1 MSKDKRVTRGER
13 MQELLRRHTVMY
25 KGRKQFVFKN
35 RSGDEF
41 RECADAYN
49 SKLTRAI
56 THDTI
61 QLSVL
66 FADIRCDVIDV
77 MLKINQLDD
86 NLMRMMDDREA
97 GRDLIDFDYK
107 SVATLIERMS
117 KIKPDVKVNKEIAE
131 SIRDLLILSV
141 MRLSYMVK
149 WANYLQTLER
159 IESFEFD
166 STVQMFDADGVY
178 QLDGL
183 SDKDIKDIR
192 MFLDYEKKFLYLYL
206 TAVADSEDEE
216 KSFVEALKME
226 YMAKLIAEG
235 KVDEFLAERENLGEG
250 G

>member
-1 MSKDKRVTRGER
+1 MSKDKKVTRGER
-13 MQELLRRHTVMY
+13 MQELLKVHTVTY
-25 KGRKQFVFKN
+25 KNRKQFVFKN
-35 RSGDEF
+35 HSGAEF
-41 RECADAYN
+41 RECAGAYN
-49 SKLTRAI
+49 SKLTHAI

-61 QLSVL
+61 QLSIL
-66 FADIRCDVIDV
+66 FTDIRCDVIDV

-86 NLMRMMDDREA
+86 NLMRMVDDREA
-97 GRDLIDFDYK
+97 GRNLIDFDYK
-107 SVATLIERMS
+107 AVATLIEKMS

-131 SIRDLLILSV
+131 NIRDLLILNV

-166 STVQMFDADGVY
+166 STVQMFDADGVN

-183 SDKDIKDIR
+183 SDKDIKDIH

-206 TAVADSEDEE
+206 TAAADSEDEE
-216 KSFVEALKME
+216 KSFTEALKME

-235 KVDEFLAERENLGEG
+235 KVDEFLEEHE
-250 G
+250 

>member
-1 MSKDKRVTRGER
+1 MNENKRVTRGER
-13 MQELLRRHTVMY
+13 MQELLNEHTVTY
-25 KGRKQFVFKN
+25 KNRKQFVFKN
-35 RSGDEF
+35 HSGDEF
-41 RECADAYN
+41 MECTGAYN

-56 THDTI
+56 THDAM

-66 FADIRCDVIDV
+66 FADVRSDVIDI

-97 GRDLIDFDYK
+97 GRDLIDFDYV

-117 KIKPDVKVNKEIAE
+117 KIKPKVNKEIANN
-131 SIRDLLILSV
+131 IRDLLILSV

-166 STVQMFDADGVY
+166 STIQMFDVDGVN

-183 SDKDIKDIR
+183 SDEDIKDIH
-192 MFLDYEKKFLYLYL
+192 MFLDYEKQFLYLYL
-206 TAVADSEDEE
+206 TADADSEDEE
-216 KSFVEALKME
+216 KSFTEALKME

-235 KVDEFLAERENLGEG
+235 KVDEFLEEHK
-250 G
+250 

>member
-1 MSKDKRVTRGER
+1 MSKNKKVTRDEK
-13 MQELLRRHTVMY
+13 MKELLKEHTVMY
-25 KGRKQFVFKN
+25 KNRKQFIFKN
-35 RSGDEF
+35 YSGDEF
-41 RECADAYN
+41 RECVGAYN

-66 FADIRCDVIDV
+66 FANIRCDVIDI

-86 NLMRMMDDREA
+86 NLMRMVDDREA
-97 GRDLIDFDYK
+97 GRDLIDFDYGT
-107 SVATLIERMS
+107 VATLIERMS
-117 KIKPDVKVNKEIAE
+117 KIKPDVKVNKEITE
-131 SIRDLLILSV
+131 NIQDLLILNV

-166 STVQMFDADGVY
+166 NTVQMFDANGVN

-183 SDKDIKDIR
+183 SDKDITDIR

-206 TAVADSEDEE
+206 IADSENEE
-216 KSFVEALKME
+216 KSFAEALKME
-226 YMAKLIAEG
+226 YMAKLIADG
-235 KVDEFLAERENLGEG
+235 KIDEFLAEHN
-250 G
+250 

>member
-1 MSKDKRVTRGER
+1 MNENKRVTRGER
-13 MQELLRRHTVMY
+13 MQELLNEHTVTY
-25 KGRKQFVFKN
+25 KNRKQFVFKN
-35 RSGDEF
+35 HSGDEF
-41 RECADAYN
+41 MECTGAYN

-56 THDTI
+56 THDAM

-66 FADIRCDVIDV
+66 FADVRSDVIDI

-97 GRDLIDFDYK
+97 GRDLIDFDYV

-117 KIKPDVKVNKEIAE
+117 KIKPKVNKEIANN
-131 SIRDLLILSV
+131 IRDLLILSV

-166 STVQMFDADGVY
+166 STIQMFDVDGVN

-183 SDKDIKDIR
+183 SDEDIKDIH
-192 MFLDYEKKFLYLYL
+192 MFLDYEKQFLYLYL
-206 TAVADSEDEE
+206 TADADSDDEE
-216 KSFVEALKME
+216 KSFTEALKME

-235 KVDEFLAERENLGEG
+235 KVDEFLEEHK
-250 G
+250 

>member
-1 MSKDKRVTRGER
+1 MSKDKRVTRGEK
-13 MQELLRRHTVMY
+13 MQELLKEHTVTY
-25 KGRKQFVFKN
+25 KNRKQFVFKN
-35 RSGDEF
+35 HSDNEF
-41 RECADAYN
+41 RECTGAYN

-56 THDTI
+56 THDAM

-66 FADIRCDVIDV
+66 FADVRSDVIDI

-86 NLMRMMDDREA
+86 NLMRMIDDREA
-97 GRDLIDFDYK
+97 GRDLIDFDYG
-107 SVATLIERMS
+107 SVATLIERIS
-117 KIKPDVKVNKEIAE
+117 KIKPDVKVNKELAE
-131 SIRDLLILSV
+131 NIRDLLILSV

-166 STVQMFDADGVY
+166 STVQMFDADGVN

-183 SDKDIKDIR
+183 SDEDIKDIR

-206 TAVADSEDEE
+206 TAVADSEEEE
-216 KSFVEALKME
+216 KSFTEALKME

-235 KVDEFLAERENLGEG
+235 KVDEFLEEHK
-250 G
+250 

>member
-1 MSKDKRVTRGER
+1 MNKDKRITRGER
-13 MQELLRRHTVMY
+13 MQELLNEHTVTY
-25 KGRKQFVFKN
+25 KNRKQFVFKN
-35 RSGDEF
+35 HSGDEF
-41 RECADAYN
+41 RECIGTYN
-49 SKLTRAI
+49 SKLTRAV
-56 THDTI
+56 THDAI

-66 FADIRCDVIDV
+66 FADIRGEVIDI

-97 GRDLIDFDYK
+97 CRDLIDFDYD

-117 KIKPDVKVNKEIAE
+117 KIKPKVNNEIADN
-131 SIRDLLILSV
+131 IRDLLILSV

-166 STVQMFDADGVY
+166 STVQMFDVDGVN

-183 SDKDIKDIR
+183 SDEDIKDIH

-206 TAVADSEDEE
+206 TADADSEDEE
-216 KSFVEALKME
+216 KSFTEALKME

-235 KVDEFLAERENLGEG
+235 KVEEFLEEHK
-250 G
+250 

>member
-1 MSKDKRVTRGER
+1 MSKSKKVTRGER
-13 MQELLRRHTVMY
+13 MQELLKEHTVMY
-25 KGRKQFVFKN
+25 KNRKQFVFKN
-35 RSGDEF
+35 YSGDEF
-41 RECADAYN
+41 RECMGAYN

-66 FADIRCDVIDV
+66 FVDIKCDVIDV

-86 NLMRMMDDREA
+86 NLMRMIDDREA
-97 GRDLIDFDYK
+97 GRNLIDFDYK
-107 SVATLIERMS
+107 SIATLIKRMS
-117 KIKPDVKVNKEIAE
+117 KIKPDVKANKEIAE
-131 SIRDLLILSV
+131 NLRDLLILNV

-166 STVQMFDADGVY
+166 STVQMFDADGVN

-206 TAVADSEDEE
+206 TTTDSEDEE
-216 KSFVEALKME
+216 KSFTEALKME

-235 KVDEFLAERENLGEG
+235 KVDEFLEEHT
-250 G
+250 

>member
-1 MSKDKRVTRGER
+1 MSENKKVTRGER
-13 MQELLRRHTVMY
+13 MQELLQEHTVTY
-25 KGRKQFVFKN
+25 KNRKQFVFN
-35 RSGDEF
+35 NHSGDEF
-41 RECADAYN
+41 RECAGAYN

-66 FADIRCDVIDV
+66 FVDIRCDVIDV

-86 NLMRMMDDREA
+86 NLMRMIDDREA

-117 KIKPDVKVNKEIAE
+117 KIKPDVKANKEIAKN
-131 SIRDLLILSV
+131 IRDLLILNV

-166 STVQMFDADGVY
+166 STVQMFDADGVN

-206 TAVADSEDEE
+206 TTADSEDEE
-216 KSFVEALKME
+216 KSFTEALKME

-235 KVDEFLAERENLGEG
+235 KVNEFLEEHE
-250 G
+250 

>member
-1 MSKDKRVTRGER
+1 MCG
-13 MQELLRRHTVMY
+13 
-25 KGRKQFVFKN
+25 
-35 RSGDEF
+35 
-41 RECADAYN
+41 AYN

-66 FADIRCDVIDV
+66 FANIRCDVIDI

-97 GRDLIDFDYK
+97 GRDLIDFDYE

-117 KIKPDVKVNKEIAE
+117 KIKPDVKVNKKITENMQ
-131 SIRDLLILSV
+131 DLLILNV
-141 MRLSYMVK
+141 IRLSYMVK
-149 WANYLQTLER
+149 WANYLQTRER

-166 STVQMFDADGVY
+166 STVQMFDTDGVN

-183 SDKDIKDIR
+183 SDKDITDIR

-206 TAVADSEDEE
+206 IANSENEE
-216 KSFVEALKME
+216 KSFAEALKME
-226 YMAKLIAEG
+226 YMAKLIADG
-235 KVDEFLAERENLGEG
+235 KIDEFLAEHN
-250 G
+250 